1 MTSTPSS
8 APGLPIAAVER
19 DTGLSKDTLRVW
31 ERRYGFPQPSRD
43 SNGERV
49 YPPEQVDKLRLL
61 KRLMDQGHRPGKIAE
76 RSIEQL
82 QALAEAGNG
91 RPATASMEGAPD
103 DALRLF
109 LQMIVEHRVDDLR
122 RELALLTVKAGLARF
137 VTDVIAPL
145 TALVGEAWARGE
157 LAIFEEHLYT
167 ESVQGVLRN
176 AITSIPHPGDSPRVL
191 LTTVPQEP
199 HGLGVLMAEAM
210 FALEGARCV
219 ALGRAHPGDGN
230 RARRG
235 EPADRHR
242 GALVLAGRQSVPG
255 DREPEG
261 TAGAT
266 PCGDGALGRRIQSRA
281 AAAPAGRGARPRQA
295 GRRGARRGGLAR
307 RTPGGLSTAHRLC
320 RTIPRILTRSQS

>member
-1 MTSTPSS
+1 MNLTTSS

-31 ERRYGFPQPSRD
+31 ERRYGFPQPARD
-43 SNGERV
+43 ANGERV
-49 YPPEQVDKLRLL
+49 YPSDQVDKLRLL

-76 RSIEQL
+76 QSLEQL

-91 RPATASMEGAPD
+91 SASPASSEQRSD
-103 DALRLF
+103 DALGPF
-109 LQMIVEHRVDDLR
+109 LELVTEHRVEDLR
-122 RELALLTVKAGLARF
+122 RELSMLTVKVGLARF

-145 TALVGEAWARGE
+145 TALVGETWARGR

-176 AITSIPHPGDSPRVL
+176 AITSIPHPGESPRVL

-219 ALGRAHPGDGN
+219 PLGVRTPVM
-230 RARRG
+230 
-235 EPADRHR
+235 EIVR
-242 GALVLAGRQSVPG
+242 GAESQQIDIVALSFSPVVNPYQVTESLKELRAQLPAATELWAGGSSPVLQ
-255 DREPEG
+255 
-261 TAGAT
+261 
-266 PCGDGALGRRIQSRA
+266 RRP
-281 AAAPAGRGARPRQA
+281 PAGVRVLGSLEDVGPAVA
-295 GRRGARRGGLAR
+295 GWRAE
-307 RTPGGLSTAHRLC
+307 HR
-320 RTIPRILTRSQS
+320 SA

>member
-1 MTSTPSS
+1 MTSTSSS

-49 YPPEQVDKLRLL
+49 YPPGQVDKLRLL

-91 RPATASMEGAPD
+91 RPATAPMEGPPD
-103 DALRLF
+103 AALRQF

-145 TALVGEAWARGE
+145 TALVGEAWARGG

-219 ALGRAHPGDGN
+219 ALGVRTPVM
-230 RARRG
+230 
-235 EPADRHR
+235 EIVR
-242 GALVLAGRQSVPG
+242 GAESQRIDIVALSFSPVVNPYQVIESLKELRAQLPAATELWAGGSSPVLQRRPPAGVRV
-255 DREPEG
+255 
-261 TAGAT
+261 
-266 PCGDGALGRRIQSRA
+266 LGRLDDVAPAVAGWRSERRA
-281 AAAPAGRGARPRQA
+281 A
-295 GRRGARRGGLAR
+295 
-307 RTPGGLSTAHRLC
+307 
-320 RTIPRILTRSQS
+320 

>member
-1 MTSTPSS
+1 MNSIPLVT
-8 APGLPIAAVER
+8 PGLPIAAVER

-31 ERRYGFPQPSRD
+31 ERRYGFPRPIRD

-49 YPPEQVDKLRLL
+49 YPSDQVDKLRLL

-82 QALAEAGNG
+82 QALAEAGNR
-91 RPATASMEGAPD
+91 RPAALSAEGPPD
-103 DALRLF
+103 GALGPF

-122 RELALLTVKAGLARF
+122 RELALLTVRAGLARF
-137 VTDVIAPL
+137 VTDVVAPL
-145 TALVGEAWARGE
+145 TTLVGEAWARGS

-219 ALGRAHPGDGN
+219 PLGVRTPVMEIVRGAESQRIDIVALSFSSVVSPYQVIESLKELRAQLPVATELWAGGSSPVLQRRPPVGVRVLGRLD
-230 RARRG
+230 
-235 EPADRHR
+235 D
-242 GALVLAGRQSVPG
+242 V
-255 DREPEG
+255 
-261 TAGAT
+261 
-266 PCGDGALGRRIQSRA
+266 
-281 AAAPAGRGARPRQA
+281 APAVAEWRAEHRPA
-295 GRRGARRGGLAR
+295 
-307 RTPGGLSTAHRLC
+307 
-320 RTIPRILTRSQS
+320 

>member
-1 MTSTPSS
+1 MRDAHWNIPMIPTPVF

-31 ERRYGFPQPSRD
+31 ERRYGFPRPTRD
-43 SNGERV
+43 ANGERV
-49 YPPEQVDKLRLL
+49 YPAEQVEKLRLL

-91 RPATASMEGAPD
+91 RSGPASMETRPGGE
-103 DALRLF
+103 LRPF
-109 LQMIVEHRVDDLR
+109 LQLIANHRVDDLR
-122 RELALLTVKAGLARF
+122 RELALLAVRAGLARF
-137 VTDVIAPL
+137 VADVMAPL

-176 AITSIPHPGDSPRVL
+176 AIASIPHPGDSPRVL

-219 ALGRAHPGDGN
+219 SLGVRTPVMEIVRGAESQQIDIVALSFSSVVSPYQVIESLKDLRAQLPVATELWAGGSSPVLQRRPPAGVRVLGRLDDVG
-230 RARRG
+230 
-235 EPADRHR
+235 PA
-242 GALVLAGRQSVPG
+242 V
-255 DREPEG
+255 EG
-261 TAGAT
+261 W
-266 PCGDGALGRRIQSRA
+266 R
-281 AAAPAGRGARPRQA
+281 A
-295 GRRGARRGGLAR
+295 GRRPA
-307 RTPGGLSTAHRLC
+307 
-320 RTIPRILTRSQS
+320 